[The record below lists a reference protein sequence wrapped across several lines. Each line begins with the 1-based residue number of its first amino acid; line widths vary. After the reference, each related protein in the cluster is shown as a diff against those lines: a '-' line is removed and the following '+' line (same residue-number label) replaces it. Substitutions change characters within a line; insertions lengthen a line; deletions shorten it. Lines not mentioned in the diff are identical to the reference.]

1 MRYKH
6 LDIVFLE
13 DGMFTVKNNST
24 KKYVKLGSRETDYLL
39 RCLGYDG
46 DEFNLSETVLLNP
59 DEQIFMNQKF
69 DEWGFLDENKAPEE
83 DKKKFDFTR
92 IKICEINPE
101 DTLNKVPS
109 FIKNLFSIRGAL
121 ILIAMTV
128 ASYIVLCTHKEE
140 LLRAMQDSFHLSIAQ
155 YIAFYFMMIITIM
168 LHEFGH
174 AICCNRHGGKITSMG
189 LMLFFM
195 IPCFFCD
202 VSDIYLFKDRKKSF
216 GVAVS
221 GIAINYMMGTAA
233 CLAYFYLYHIGI
245 YAPLLMF
252 YYFANVGFVVY
263 NLFPFVKLDGYW
275 VMTALLGVDNLLDKS
290 IISFLTAIL
299 NPKSFEEV
307 NCSLGKKLTLFLYGL
322 VAILCRP
329 VFWIV
334 GIYSVCKYLDAKDF
348 DYLCGILVG
357 FMAIMILKDL
367 SDLLKRYVDMYR
379 NQRDRVLGLI

>member
-1 MRYKH
+1 MRFKH

-13 DGMFTVKNNST
+13 GDMFTVKNNST

-46 DEFNLSETVLLNP
+46 NEFKLSDNVLLSP
-59 DEQIFMNQKF
+59 SEQEFMNQKF
-69 DEWGFLDENKAPEE
+69 DEWGFLDENKVIEE

-92 IKICEINPE
+92 IKICEFNPE
-101 DTLNKVPS
+101 NTLSRVPKG
-109 FIKNLFSIRGAL
+109 IKGLFSIKGAL
-121 ILIAMTV
+121 IILALTIT
-128 ASYIVLCTHKEE
+128 SYVIMCSHKEE
-140 LLRAMQDSFHLSIAQ
+140 LFRAIQDTFHLSIAQ
-155 YIAFYFMMIITIM
+155 YIAFYFMMIFTIM

-195 IPCFFCD
+195 VPCFFCD
-202 VSDIYLFKDRKKSF
+202 VSDIYMFKDKKKSF

-221 GIAINYMMGTAA
+221 GIAINYTLGTAA

-245 YAPLLMF
+245 YLPLLMF
-252 YYFANVGFVVY
+252 YYFANLGFVIY

-299 NPKSFEEV
+299 NPKGFIEID
-307 NCSLGKKLTLFLYGL
+307 CSAGKKIVLFFYGL
-322 VAILCRP
+322 VSIVCRP

-334 GIYSVCKYLDAKDF
+334 GVYSVCKYLDAKGF

-357 FMAIMILKDL
+357 FVAIMVLKDL
-367 SDLLKRYVDMYR
+367 SDLFKRYIEMYR
-379 NQRDRVLGLI
+379 NQRQRVLGLI

>member
-1 MRYKH
+1 MRFKH

-39 RCLGYDG
+39 RCLGYDEN
-46 DEFNLSETVLLNP
+46 EFKLSEKVLLNP
-59 DEQIFMNQKF
+59 DEQVFMNQKF
-69 DEWGFLDENKAPEE
+69 DEWGFLDENKVFEE
-83 DKKKFDFTR
+83 DKKKFDFTK
-92 IKICEINPE
+92 IKICEFNPE
-101 DTLNKVPS
+101 NALDKIPDCV
-109 FIKNLFSIRGAL
+109 KGLFSIKGAL
-121 ILIAMTV
+121 IIGIITV
-128 ASYIVLCTHKEE
+128 VSYIVMCTHKEG
-140 LLRAMQDSFHLSIAQ
+140 LVRAMQSSFHLSIAQ
-155 YIAFYFMMIITIM
+155 YIAFYFMMIATIM

-202 VSDIYLFKDRKKSF
+202 VSDIYMFKDKKKSL
-216 GVAVS
+216 GVAFS
-221 GIAINYMMGTAA
+221 GIAINYLLGTIA
-233 CLAYFYLYHIGI
+233 CLMYFYLYHIGI

-252 YYFANVGFVVY
+252 YYFANLGFVVY

-290 IISFLTAIL
+290 ILSFLTAIL
-299 NPKSFEEV
+299 NIRCFEEI
-307 NCSLGKKLTLFLYGL
+307 NCSIGKKIVLFFYGL
-322 VAILCRP
+322 IAILCRP
-329 VFWIV
+329 FFWIV
-334 GIYSVCKYLDAKDF
+334 GIYSVCKYLDAKGY

-357 FMAIMILKDL
+357 FMAIMVLKDL
-367 SDLLKRYVDMYR
+367 SNLFKKYIEMYR